1 MYMFAFLS
9 FLSLSFLLI
18 KRMEAKYLCHGRGK
32 VNTQF
37 ERLLEDGCG
46 QSSS

>member
-9 FLSLSFLLI
+9 FLSLSFLFI
-18 KRMEAKYLCHGRGK
+18 KRIEAKYLCRGK